1 MSHHDVPSEV
11 VIITP
16 SGKAHKGIQHESG
29 AMETPPACH
38 ISGDTD
44 VNQIM
49 EAKAF
54 KGEAKKKADLCDRC
68 FAD

>member
-49 EAKAF
+49 PADGF
-54 KGEAKKKADLCDRC
+54 KPDKKADLCERC